1 MMGLCIL
8 LFGGILLLGL
18 WADVKGRKEKGLR
31 RYRGIR
37 WIERRWRKK
46 QWIIPEWLQ
55 PHMIFRT
62 WVLLLIGSGCLTLG
76 GISGQW
82 KQKAAVTELKRPEY
96 GQGSRQ
102 TELSLEVEGEQG
114 SKEKKDMM
122 VEVGEKKL
130 TEKEKQEMFRQIKKQ
145 LDRTIL
151 GENRSADQIQRPLYL
166 PDMLENFPV
175 SLQWVSSDPKIVNW
189 EGKLGTDIPKDGTL
203 VCLTAVISLEE
214 TEEKYFKYV
223 KVYPE
228 RKTEQEE
235 LETLLKT
242 ANDNKTSPWMQLPDS
257 LFGKKLSWEVNH
269 EGELAGVALLVFFCP
284 ILLLMRDRQILQE
297 KKKREKEQMIQDYPE
312 ILSKL
317 TLLLGAGVN
326 LRRAMERIGKDYI
339 EGRKKGEERKAYEVI
354 LEICQE
360 MERGVSEKKA
370 YEELGEKCGIL
381 YYKTLSALLVQHLQ
395 KGSGD
400 MGRILEEEAGKAQEI
415 RRQQARILGEQAS
428 TKLLFPMI
436 LMLLVVFILLM
447 VPAWLTFS
455 I

>member
-1 MMGLCIL
+1 MDYSRVAAAAYDFQDMGLA
-8 LFGGILLLGL
+8 
-18 WADVKGRKEKGLR
+18 AD
-31 RYRGIR
+31 
-37 WIERRWRKK
+37 WERVFD
-46 QWIIPEWLQ
+46 P
-55 PHMIFRT
+55 
-62 WVLLLIGSGCLTLG
+62 G

-166 PDMLENFPV
+166 PDTLENFPV

-269 EGELAGVALLVFFCP
+269 EGELVESLYWSFLSDTFAHAGSTDFTG
-284 ILLLMRDRQILQE
+284 

>member
-1 MMGLCIL
+1 MMEL
-8 LFGGILLLGL
+8 GILSFTGILIFGL

-37 WIERRWRKK
+37 WMEKRWKK
-46 QWIIPEWLQ
+46 RQWSIPEWVQ
-55 PHMIFRT
+55 PYMIFRT
-62 WVLLLIGSGCLTLG
+62 WVLLLIGSGSLILG
-76 GISGQW
+76 GISEQW
-82 KQKAAVTELKRPEY
+82 RQKAAVTELKRPEY
-96 GQGSRQ
+96 GQGSMQ
-102 TELSLEVEGEQG
+102 TELFLEVEGEQG
-114 SKEKKDMM
+114 SKEKKNMM
-122 VEVGEKKL
+122 VEVGEKSL
-130 TEKEKQEMFRQIKKQ
+130 TEKEKQEIFRQVKKQ

-151 GENRSADQIQRPLYL
+151 GENKSADQINRPLYL
-166 PDMLENFPV
+166 PESLKNFPV

-189 EGKLGTDIPKDGTL
+189 EGKLGTDIPKNGTL
-203 VCLTAVISLEE
+203 VCLMAVIFLEE
-214 TEEKYFKYV
+214 TEENYFKYV

-242 ANDNKTSPWMQLPDS
+242 ANENRTSHWMQLPDS
-257 LFGKKLSWEVNH
+257 IFGKKLNWKVNH
-269 EGELAGVALLVFFCP
+269 EGELAGVVLLVFSCP
-284 ILLLMRDRQILQE
+284 VLLLMRDRQNLQE

-326 LRRAMERIGKDYI
+326 LRRAMERIGKDYV
-339 EGRKKGEERKAYEVI
+339 ESRKKGEERKAYEVI

-360 MERGVSEKKA
+360 MERGVSEKRA

-395 KGSGD
+395 KGSVD

-447 VPAWLTFS
+447 VPAWLTFT

>member
-1 MMGLCIL
+1 MMEL
-8 LFGGILLLGL
+8 GILSFAGILIFGL
-18 WADVKGRKEKGLR
+18 WAEVKGKKEKGLR

-37 WIERRWRKK
+37 WMEKRWQKR
-46 QWIIPEWLQ
+46 QWSIPEWVQ
-55 PHMIFRT
+55 PYMIFRT
-62 WVLLLIGSGCLTLG
+62 WVLLLIGSGSLILG
-76 GISGQW
+76 GISEQW
-82 KQKAAVTELKRPEY
+82 RQKAAVTELKRPEY
-96 GQGSRQ
+96 GQGSMQ

-114 SKEKKDMM
+114 NKEKKNMM
-122 VEVGEKKL
+122 VEVGEKSL
-130 TEKEKQEMFRQIKKQ
+130 TEKEKQEIFRQVKKQ

-151 GENRSADQIQRPLYL
+151 GENKSADQINRPLYL
-166 PDMLENFPV
+166 PDSLENFPV

-189 EGKLGTDIPKDGTL
+189 EGKLGADIPKNGTL

-214 TEEKYFKYV
+214 TEENYFKYV

-242 ANDNKTSPWMQLPDS
+242 ANENKTSHWMQLPDS
-257 LFGKKLSWEVNH
+257 IFGKKLNWKVNH
-269 EGELAGVALLVFFCP
+269 EGELAGVVLLVFSCP
-284 ILLLMRDRQILQE
+284 VLLLMRDRQNLQE

-326 LRRAMERIGKDYI
+326 LRRAMERIGKDYV
-339 EGRKKGEERKAYEVI
+339 ESRKKGEERKAYEVI

-360 MERGVSEKKA
+360 MERGVSEKRA

-447 VPAWLTFS
+447 VPAWLTFT